1 MPGNPAYK
9 QTVHRPFLKACR
21 VSSVFHVVPLQEKT
35 KNHYYTQVYKDVYAP
50 DVHTHTHIST
60 NTQKAHAFVTR

>member
-35 KNHYYTQVYKDVYAP
+35 KNHYYTQVYERCRVSS
-50 DVHTHTHIST
+50 VHTHIIARIYKT
-60 NTQKAHAFVTR
+60 HAFVIR